1 MVTETRPERGATL
14 GPIPIS
20 DRLEWQA
27 MTRTRLI
34 ALVVALAACRSK
46 PPVAPKP
53 DPRVAELEKQLAD
66 TQAELDKQ
74 KQEADALRQSD
85 AELKAK
91 ADEAAALEAK
101 LAEAV
106 GKAGEVTTADGA
118 VRLELV
124 DQILFPV
131 GEADLTPRG
140 KEVLAKVGAALK
152 DVNDKQVWVQGHT
165 DDQPIMA
172 RKQAKK
178 PEPAKPEPA
187 PKGKKPDPKAKAK
200 PPDAKVDA
208 KTAKVDPKT
217 GKPDPKLANADATA
231 TTDDNDAVLPFVTNW
246 ELSAARALT
255 VVHYLQD
262 EAKIDPTR
270 LAAVAFSQYRPVSK
284 NRAKNRRIEIVLYP
298 RAKISPK

>member
-1 MVTETRPERGATL
+1 MAGLYSRIVAN
-14 GPIPIS
+14 IH
-20 DRLEWQA
+20 A
-27 MTRTRLI
+27 MIRTGIL
-34 ALVVALAACRSK
+34 AFVLALAACRPK
-46 PPVAPKP
+46 PPAAPKP
-53 DPRVAELEKQLAD
+53 DPRVAELEKKLAD
-66 TQAELDKQ
+66 TQAELDKN
-74 KQEADALRQSD
+74 KSELDTLRQSD

-91 ADEAAALEAK
+91 AEEAAALEKK

-140 KEVLAKVGAALK
+140 KEVLAKVGEALK
-152 DVNDKQVWVQGHT
+152 DTDKQIWVQGHT
-165 DDQPIMA
+165 DDQPIVM
-172 RKQAKK
+172 RKPK
-178 PEPAKPEPA
+178 PEAKPEPKPDPKKPIKA
-187 PKGKKPDPKAKAK
+187 GAAAKGKKPEAPPKAA
-200 PPDAKVDA
+200 P
-208 KTAKVDPKT
+208 
-217 GKPDPKLANADATA
+217 KPDDKADDKA
-231 TTDDNDAVLPFVTNW
+231 NDAVLPFITNW

-262 EAKIDPTR
+262 DAKLDPTR

>member
-1 MVTETRPERGATL
+1 M
-14 GPIPIS
+14 I
-20 DRLEWQA
+20 
-27 MTRTRLI
+27 RTGI
-34 ALVVALAACRSK
+34 VALVVLSALAACKPK
-46 PPVAPKP
+46 PPAAPKP
-53 DPRVAELEKQLAD
+53 DPRVAQLEQELAD
-66 TQAELDKQ
+66 TKAALDKE
-74 KQEADALRQSD
+74 KQEAESLRQSD
-85 AELKAK
+85 AELKKK
-91 ADEAAALEAK
+91 AEEAAALEAK

-152 DVNDKQVWVQGHT
+152 DIEDKQVWVQGHT
-165 DDQPIMA
+165 DDQPIIIKKPKA
-172 RKQAKK
+172 K
-178 PEPAKPEPA
+178 PEPAKKPA
-187 PKGKKPDPKAKAK
+187 PVKAVKGKKAPEP
-200 PPDAKVDA
+200 
-208 KTAKVDPKT
+208 KVDPK
-217 GKPDPKLANADATA
+217 ADKADKAEKAEDKADET
-231 TTDDNDAVLPFVTNW
+231 NDAVIPFVTNW